1 MTVMTPNQNI
11 ETADDL
17 EKKIEQMKQQAA
29 AQRQAEEKARQNRL
43 QVERG
48 QDMETLKNLKT
59 EIKKLDSAAAM
70 SSKLSL
76 NDALALSEKKA
87 KYQADIDEIEE
98 KYSLGRFG
106 EQADQPKSAPRSSMG
121 ISTSRA
127 IYVLIAMFIVCCA
140 LTSWVGMNAIN
151 DPYNPVGQSMMKNAP
166 LRALVAFDMTFL
178 TFLVGVFFVWLFFND
193 LFQLWHNRI
202 NSERNLSSL
211 LSEAPSWAVLFFLLG
226 VFALVMW
233 VFANYY
239 LTAYA

>member
-1 MTVMTPNQNI
+1 MNPTPNI

-17 EKKIEQMKQQAA
+17 EKKIEQLKQQAA
-29 AQRQAEEKARQNRL
+29 LQRKNEETDRKNRL
-43 QVERG
+43 EVERG

-59 EIKKLDSAAAM
+59 EIKKLDSAAAL

-87 KYQADIDEIEE
+87 KYQSDIDEIEE
-98 KYSLGRFG
+98 KYSIG
-106 EQADQPKSAPRSSMG
+106 AYDPVVDSPKPEPRPAMS

-127 IYVLIAMFIVCCA
+127 IYVLIALFVGCCA

-202 NSERNLSSL
+202 NSERNLSTL

>member
-1 MTVMTPNQNI
+1 MTPNQNI

-29 AQRQAEEKARQNRL
+29 FQRQAEEKARQVRL
-43 QVERG
+43 EVERG
-48 QDMETLKNLKT
+48 QDMETLKNLKS
-59 EIKKLDSAAAM
+59 EIKKLDSAAAL

-106 EQADQPKSAPRSSMG
+106 DVADQPKSEPRTSMG

-127 IYVLIAMFIVCCA
+127 IYVLIGLFVGCCA

-202 NSERNLSSL
+202 NSERNLSTL

>member
-1 MTVMTPNQNI
+1 MTPNQNI

-17 EKKIEQMKQQAA
+17 EKKIEQMRQQAA
-29 AQRQAEEKARQNRL
+29 AQRLAEEKARQNRL

-48 QDMETLKNLKT
+48 QDMETLKNLKA
-59 EIKKLDSAAAM
+59 EIKKLDSAAAL

-98 KYSLGRFG
+98 KYSIGGYAPAPDRPQV
-106 EQADQPKSAPRSSMG
+106 EPRSSMG

-127 IYVLIAMFIVCCA
+127 IYVLIAMFIICCA

-202 NSERNLSSL
+202 NSERNLSTL

>member
-1 MTVMTPNQNI
+1 MTPNQNI

-29 AQRQAEEKARQNRL
+29 IQRQAEEKARKNRL
-43 QVERG
+43 EVERG
-48 QDMETLKNLKT
+48 QDMETLKNLKS

-98 KYSLGRFG
+98 KYGIGRFG
-106 EQADQPKSAPRSSMG
+106 DVADQPKSEPRTSMG

-127 IYVLIAMFIVCCA
+127 IYVLIGLFVGCCA

-202 NSERNLSSL
+202 NSERNLSTL